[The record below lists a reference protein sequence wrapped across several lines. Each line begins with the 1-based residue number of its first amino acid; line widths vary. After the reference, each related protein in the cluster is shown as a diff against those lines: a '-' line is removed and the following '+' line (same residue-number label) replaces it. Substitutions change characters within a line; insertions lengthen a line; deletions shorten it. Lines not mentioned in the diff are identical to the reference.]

1 VRVPWPD
8 GVAVRLGEPLARH
21 TARRTGGP
29 CDAFVVVHARDAL
42 RDALAA
48 IREAGW
54 EWTLL
59 GAGTRTVVRDAGV
72 SGAVVRLG
80 SGFAAMSRDG
90 VRWDVGAAVPVG
102 ALVAATVAA
111 GQGGVED
118 LAGVPGS
125 FGASLALDPGPGRG
139 WAERVER
146 VTFLHRGRVEEGSLE
161 DALRP
166 KHPVVLGARLLLELG
181 GADALNKRVR
191 ERLAASRAWSWY
203 AAPGRADVRKVLR
216 KAGVAGVRLRQVAM
230 PESAPEDVVN
240 LGGGTSA
247 DLALL
252 ERSVKDRVARE
263 RGVDLE
269 VAVRFAGRVGGA

>member
-1 VRVPWPD
+1 MKLPWPA
-8 GVAVRLGEPLARH
+8 GVAVRLGEPLSRH

-42 RDALAA
+42 RDALGV

-59 GAGTRTVVRDAGV
+59 GAGTRTVGRDAGLA
-72 SGAVVRLG
+72 GAVVRLG
-80 SGFAAMSRDG
+80 TGFSGIARDG
-90 VRWDVGAAVPVG
+90 LRWDVGAAAPMG
-102 ALVAATVAA
+102 ALVATAVAA
-111 GQGGVED
+111 GHGGVED
-118 LAGVPGS
+118 LAGVPGT

-139 WAERVER
+139 WADRVER

-166 KHPVVLGARLLLELG
+166 KHPAILGARLLLDLSD
-181 GADALNKRVR
+181 ADALRVRVR

-203 AAPGRADVRKVLR
+203 APPGRVDVRKVLR
-216 KAGVAGVRLRQVAM
+216 KAGVAGVRLRQVALPEAA
-230 PESAPEDVVN
+230 PESVVN

-252 ERSVKDRVARE
+252 DRSVKDRVARE

-269 VAVRFAGRVGGA
+269 VAVRFAGRLGGA

>member
-1 VRVPWPD
+1 VTLPWPD
-8 GVAVRLGEPLARH
+8 GVSVRRGEPLSRH

-29 CDAFVVVHARDAL
+29 CDAFVVVHARQAL
-42 RDALAA
+42 RDALAV

-72 SGAVVRLG
+72 AGAVVRLG
-80 SGFAAMSRDG
+80 TGFASLSRDG
-90 VRWDVGAAVPVG
+90 VRWDVGGAVPVG
-102 ALVAATVAA
+102 ALVGATVSA
-111 GQGGVED
+111 GNGGVED

-125 FGASLALDPGPGRG
+125 FGAALALDPGPGRG
-139 WAERVER
+139 WAHRVEQ
-146 VTFLHRGRVEEGSLE
+146 VTFLHRGRVEEGTLE

-166 KHPVVLGARLLLELG
+166 KHPVVLGARLVLEM
-181 GADALNKRVR
+181 ADVEALRARVR

-203 AAPGRADVRKVLR
+203 AAPGRADVRKVLN

-230 PESAPEDVVN
+230 PECAPEGVVN

-269 VAVRFAGRVGGA
+269 VAVRFAGRAGGA